1 MKSSTISNINF
12 KKINNM
18 EKNKVRCFIALDF
31 DEKIVQET
39 ARIQEVL
46 GSWKFLGKMTELENL
61 HLTLKFLGEI
71 DESKLEEVRK
81 DLREIKEKSF
91 EGKLD
96 HAGLFNVLGNPKI
109 VWIKLNGKGIFD
121 LQKKIDEVL
130 EKNFK
135 KEERFMG
142 HLTIARVK
150 YVSDKSGFRKY
161 VENIGVKDIPFKINS
176 FKLMKSELKPIG
188 PVYSVIEEYKLRE

>member
-1 MKSSTISNINF
+1 MDKNI
-12 KKINNM
+12 
-18 EKNKVRCFIALDF
+18 RCFIAIDF
-31 DEKIVQET
+31 YGEIVQET

-46 GSWKFLGKMTELENL
+46 GSWKFNGKMSELENL

-71 DESKLEEVRK
+71 EEDKLEEVRK
-81 DLREIKEKSF
+81 SLREVKEKSF

-96 HAGLFNVLGNPKI
+96 HAGLFSVLGNPKI

-150 YVSDKSGFRKY
+150 YVSDRAGFRKY
-161 VENIGVKDIPFKINS
+161 VENIGVKEIPFKINS
-176 FKLMKSELKPIG
+176 FKLIKSELKPLG
-188 PVYSVIEEYKLRE
+188 PVYSVIEEFKLD